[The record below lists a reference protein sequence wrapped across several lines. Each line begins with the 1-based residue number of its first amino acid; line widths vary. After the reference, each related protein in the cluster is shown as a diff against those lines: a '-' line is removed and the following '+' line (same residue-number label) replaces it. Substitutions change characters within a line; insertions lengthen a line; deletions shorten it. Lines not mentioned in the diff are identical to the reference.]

1 MRIHFSILFCLLST
15 LFCVAQKSHTDS
27 LREMVRKDSIE
38 YQRQLQEIKNI
49 KLRTDSL
56 IRDEFGNISEPG
68 QKQDSIAMIKNLKA
82 LVDKKKA
89 EVEQKTKENFYK
101 AAITFLILIVTII
114 IFFKRKQLAGNNSTS
129 QQQ

>member
-15 LFCVAQKSHTDS
+15 FFCVAQKSHTDS

-82 LVDKKKA
+82 LVAKKKA
-89 EVEQKTKENFYK
+89 EEEQKTKENFYK

-114 IFFKRKQLAGNNSTS
+114 IF
-129 QQQ
+129 